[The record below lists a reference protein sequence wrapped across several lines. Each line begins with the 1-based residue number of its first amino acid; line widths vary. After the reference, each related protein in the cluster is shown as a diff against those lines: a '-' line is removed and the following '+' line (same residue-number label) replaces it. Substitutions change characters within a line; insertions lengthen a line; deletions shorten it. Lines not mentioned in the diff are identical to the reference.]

1 MNKRLKR
8 TISAVLASAVML
20 TSMAGTQVIASADG
34 TSVTATATAEK
45 TYKVASKSVNTYF
58 YAYSDQKQKTKL
70 YFMNG
75 VNDVPYI
82 EIDDMVQYLI
92 GLMQMNNHG
101 TYNLKVEKDGDTV
114 TLARESGYT
123 ATINFADDT
132 IFYWD
137 FDGFNTAE
145 SKTLIDIILTVWDTT
160 DGITGLK
167 TVKSTERYGNPV
179 TMNAADYSIDFVR
192 KGDKYYIPVQTFSDI
207 FLSPGK
213 LGVALYNG
221 RSLIFCRGEQAEFYV
236 DGKYTQLG
244 QVYYGKNGKYATNK
258 ISEELAS
265 FSACE
270 FCFAMDNLY
279 GLREKHSIDSF
290 KTLLLQRES
299 GYKLFS
305 TKSKTIDREL
315 HSIVT
320 DVIDDRH
327 TTYNMSSYAS
337 GVDYINTLDEK
348 YGGGYAIETLADSF
362 GAHRAERAKFYPDG
376 VPAYEE
382 VGDTAYI
389 TFDKFRMDMA
399 YIDQLNY
406 DDPSTIAG
414 TFGAISYAVNKINR
428 KDSPIKNVV
437 LDLSCNTGGGADAAV
452 FTIAAFLGKA
462 GISVENSKSGALVTN
477 YYKADTNF
485 DGKYNSKDTLA
496 GKGLNLF
503 CLASPVSF
511 SCGNLVPCVF
521 KEDPNVSI
529 IGQKSSGG
537 ACTVGTIS
545 TATGAVM
552 NISSNFRLSYTKNGS
567 FYDVDQGAEPDY
579 AICKLE
585 HFYDRE
591 WLTNYIDSL
600 A

>member
-1 MNKRLKR
+1 
-8 TISAVLASAVML
+8 
-20 TSMAGTQVIASADG
+20 MAEI
-34 TSVTATATAEK
+34 EK
-45 TYKVASKSVNTYF
+45 
-58 YAYSDQKQKTKL
+58 
-70 YFMNG
+70 
-75 VNDVPYI
+75 
-82 EIDDMVQYLI
+82 
-92 GLMQMNNHG
+92 
-101 TYNLKVEKDGDTV
+101 
-114 TLARESGYT
+114 
-123 ATINFADDT
+123 
-132 IFYWD
+132 
-137 FDGFNTAE
+137 
-145 SKTLIDIILTVWDTT
+145 
-160 DGITGLK
+160 
-167 TVKSTERYGNPV
+167 
-179 TMNAADYSIDFVR
+179 
-192 KGDKYYIPVQTFSDI
+192 
-207 FLSPGK
+207 
-213 LGVALYNG
+213 
-221 RSLIFCRGEQAEFYV
+221 
-236 DGKYTQLG
+236 
-244 QVYYGKNGKYATNK
+244 
-258 ISEELAS
+258 
-265 FSACE
+265 
-270 FCFAMDNLY
+270 
-279 GLREKHSIDSF
+279 
-290 KTLLLQRES
+290 
-299 GYKLFS
+299 
-305 TKSKTIDREL
+305 
-315 HSIVT
+315 
-320 DVIDDRH
+320 
-327 TTYNMSSYAS
+327 
-337 GVDYINTLDEK
+337 LD
-348 YGGGYAIETLADSF
+348 
-362 GAHRAERAKFYPDG
+362 
-376 VPAYEE
+376 
-382 VGDTAYI
+382 
-389 TFDKFRMDMA
+389 
-399 YIDQLNY
+399 Y
-406 DDPSTIAG
+406 DDPSTIVG